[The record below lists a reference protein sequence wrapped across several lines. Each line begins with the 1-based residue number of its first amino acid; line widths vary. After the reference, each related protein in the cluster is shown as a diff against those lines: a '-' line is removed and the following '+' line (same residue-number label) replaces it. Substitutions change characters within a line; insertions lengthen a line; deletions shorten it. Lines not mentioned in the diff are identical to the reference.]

1 MQGSQQTGI
10 AHVSN
15 AEVDID
21 PFESA
26 KRKVARSKD
35 LVASAT
41 EDLHQHHRWLKDTI
55 ATEARNREKHARWL
69 KRQQVSQQRKLKR
82 QRLILSCK
90 RGAWASVLVLR
101 SISLFLSNKISSA
114 LAYLL
119 DLLLISAAWI
129 ARRLWAGAVSL
140 LRLMS
145 NIVSWLWVRGNA
157 LALAFRRGT
166 SIIASR
172 VALKARI
179 HALSLRKFLAI
190 SLSWT
195 GAQTHAFARALGRVA
210 SRSASL
216 IAVKS
221 HNLSLSLGK
230 LLSTGLAR
238 SRVRANAI
246 AFASATAVSRSA
258 SWMVAESR
266 SLSILLGKR
275 LSIGI
280 SRGSVTAH
288 ALALAS
294 VTATFR
300 IASWIVA
307 KSRALSLLLGQR
319 LSTGF
324 SRGSV
329 RAHAFALASVTATVS
344 IASWIVA
351 KSRTLS
357 LLLGQKLS
365 TGFSRQRVRA
375 RAVALVSVTAGSASR
390 IGATTRRIALAVFK
404 RIAVARL
411 LAQER
416 TTNLV
421 RKLSLQARS
430 GVHALRSGS
439 HQINRSLGGLRFW
452 GRMGVSGISASVA
465 PTTESQPNLEDRSES
480 KVGHEEPALTQSTAL
495 ICIEPLRSSL
505 PVVQTWR
512 FRVNPASKV
521 GARGGAHP

>member
-10 AHVSN
+10 AHVSK

-221 HNLSLSLGK
+221 HNLGLSLGK
-230 LLSTGLAR
+230 LLSTGLTR
-238 SRVRANAI
+238 SRVRANAV

-258 SWMVAESR
+258 SWMVAELR

-300 IASWIVA
+300 
-307 KSRALSLLLGQR
+307 
-319 LSTGF
+319 
-324 SRGSV
+324 
-329 RAHAFALASVTATVS
+329 

-404 RIAVARL
+404 RIAVGRL

-416 TTNLV
+416 TTDLV

-439 HQINRSLGGLRFW
+439 HQINRSLGGLPFW
-452 GRMGVSGISASVA
+452 GRMRVSGISASVA
-465 PTTESQPNLEDRSES
+465 PTTEFSAELGGP
-480 KVGHEEPALTQSTAL
+480 K
-495 ICIEPLRSSL
+495 
-505 PVVQTWR
+505 
-512 FRVNPASKV
+512 RV
-521 GARGGAHP
+521 